1 MGKYSSNENRHVTYV
16 GMDVHA
22 RSIAVS
28 AVDVETGEAFSARFC
43 GNGKEAELCE
53 WVEGLPQ
60 PAYCAYESGCTGF
73 GLARSLRSLG
83 IDCDVIA
90 VSTLPKSQ
98 RDRKRKCDRLDAR
111 AIRREI
117 CNPDSDYS
125 VVWVPDERTEAER
138 DLCRVYRTA
147 VDTCRQARQRLRMFL
162 LRHGHV
168 WDERTKTGNLK
179 KAWTRDFTKWLDSI
193 SFGQPSAEKAYAAL
207 RRQERAA
214 AEEVA
219 ELRREVLA
227 LSREPHNKPY
237 ADALSCLKGVD
248 REGAML
254 AIAEFGD
261 FSRFGSGRGVSCW
274 LGTVP
279 TDASSGEHDRHGRIT
294 KCGDKWLRKVLVEGW
309 SGAASWK
316 TGRKA
321 VPKGAEPSAAAQA
334 IAARANRRLFERYAH
349 LVGERGKCHNK
360 AKVAVVS
367 ELARWIWVVGMQVQA
382 ELQAPAA

>member
-1 MGKYSSNENRHVTYV
+1 MGKYSSNVKRYVTNV

-28 AVDVETGEAFSARFC
+28 AVNVETGEAFSARFC
-43 GNGKEAELCE
+43 GKGKESELCE

-138 DLCRVYRTA
+138 DLCRAYRTA

-193 SFGQPSAEKAYAAL
+193 SFDQPSAEKAYAAL
-207 RRQERAA
+207 EGCPQGRSA
-214 AEEVA
+214 
-219 ELRREVLA
+219 VLY
-227 LSREPHNKPY
+227 LTG
-237 ADALSCLKGVD
+237 D
-248 REGAML
+248 L
-254 AIAEFGD
+254 AGD
-261 FSRFGSGRGVSCW
+261 
-274 LGTVP
+274 P
-279 TDASSGEHDRHGRIT
+279 
-294 KCGDKWLRKVLVEGW
+294 
-309 SGAASWK
+309 AASALL
-316 TGRKA
+316 KA
-321 VPKGAEPSAAAQA
+321 HTCDVWLKYC
-334 IAARANRRLFERYAH
+334 R
-349 LVGERGKCHNK
+349 
-360 AKVAVVS
+360 
-367 ELARWIWVVGMQVQA
+367 ELLR
-382 ELQAPAA
+382 EE

>member
-1 MGKYSSNENRHVTYV
+1 MGKYSTDKRMFVTFV

-22 RSIAVS
+22 RSISAS
-28 AVDVETGEAFSARFC
+28 AVDVRTGEAFSARFA
-43 GNGKEAELCE
+43 GAAMEHELAE
-53 WVEGLPQ
+53 WVGGLPQ

-73 GLARSLRSLG
+73 GLARGLRSLG
-83 IDCDVIA
+83 FACDVIA

-98 RDRKRKCDRLDAR
+98 RDRKQKCDRLDAR
-111 AIRREI
+111 SIRREI
-117 CNPDSDYS
+117 ANPDSDYS

-138 DLCRVYRTA
+138 DLCRAYRSA
-147 VDTCRQARQRLRMFL
+147 VDECKRARQRLRMFL

-168 WDERTKTGNLK
+168 WDERTRTGGRK
-179 KAWTRDFTKWLDSI
+179 KAWTRDFERWLDSI
-193 SFGQPSAEKAYAAL
+193 SFDEPAAEATWRAV

-227 LSREPHNKPY
+227 LSREPRNKPY
-237 ADALSCLKGVD
+237 VDAISCLKGVD

-254 AIAEFGD
+254 AVAEFGD
-261 FSRFGSGRGVSCW
+261 FSRFASGRRVSCW

-279 TDASSGEHDRHGRIT
+279 TDGSSGDSDRHGRIT
-294 KCGDKWLRKVLVEGW
+294 KSGDKWLRRALVEGW
-309 SGAASWK
+309 SGAPTWK
-316 TGRKA
+316 GGRKA
-321 VPKGAEPSAAAQA
+321 VPRGAEASAASAS
-334 IAARANRRLFERYAH
+334 IAARANRRLFERYTH
-349 LVGERGKCHNK
+349 LVEDRGKCHNK

-367 ELARWIWVVGMQVQA
+367 ELARWIWVLGLQVRS